1 VRVGKSESG
10 FTLMEV
16 IVSVAVL
23 AISFVMIMQLFSGG
37 LRASRTSCDYSRA
50 IVHAK
55 DKMEEMAIS
64 PESTSGE
71 FEDGFRWET
80 EIEPIIEPS
89 EETKYS
95 LLKIK
100 VRVIWDDVRGK
111 TNHIE
116 LISLKSVQEEKSG

>member
-1 VRVGKSESG
+1 VIKSRRG

-16 IVSVAVL
+16 IVSVALL

-55 DKMEEMAIS
+55 DKMEETMLS
-64 PESTSGE
+64 PQSTSGE

-80 EIEPIIEPS
+80 EIEPVIEPS
-89 EETKYS
+89 EEVAYS

-100 VRVIWDDVRGK
+100 VKVLWDDVRGK
-111 TNHIE
+111 TNRVE
-116 LISLKSVQEEKSG
+116 LISLKTIKEEKGE

>member
-1 VRVGKSESG
+1 MKVVKSDSG

-23 AISFVMIMQLFSGG
+23 AISFVMIMQLFSEG

-50 IVHAK
+50 IVHAR

-64 PESTSGE
+64 PENTSGE
-71 FEDGFRWET
+71 FKDGFRWET
-80 EIEPIIEPS
+80 EIEPVIEPS
-89 EETKYS
+89 EDIGYS

-100 VRVIWDDVRGK
+100 VRIIWDDVRDK
-111 TNHIE
+111 TNHVE
-116 LISLKSVQEEKSG
+116 LISLKTVKEEKSE

>member
-1 VRVGKSESG
+1 MGKSDSG

-55 DKMEEMAIS
+55 DKMEEMSIF
-64 PESTSGE
+64 PENTSGE
-71 FEDGFRWET
+71 FGDGFRWET
-80 EIEPIIEPS
+80 EVEPVIEPS
-89 EETKYS
+89 EDNNYYS

-100 VRVIWDDVRGK
+100 VRILWDDVRGK
-111 TNHIE
+111 TNHVE
-116 LISLKSVQEEKSG
+116 LISLRTMKEDRGG